1 MSTPRPASPHP
12 ASPSASSQA
21 IIALDLG
28 TTSCRAL
35 VFDLDGNVLGQES
48 RTYPLHT
55 PHPGYAE
62 QDPAELLAA
71 ADAVVPAALQQAGVN
86 PPDVLGISLCTY
98 LHAVIAI
105 GPQGE
110 PLTPA
115 ITWADSRSVP
125 QVDAMRLRRDWPSF
139 YARTGCPPHPMYP
152 LYKLMWLRQNQPDVF
167 RRAARF
173 VSIKELLVHHWTGQ
187 WLVDYGIASGTA
199 LFNLEQLDWDEEALD
214 LAGVRRDQLPEPVPT
229 THTVPL
235 ASDVA
240 RRLGLLSGTPVVMGA
255 GDGVL
260 SSLGSGAIEP
270 GVLAAMVGT
279 SGALRACVEKPVADP
294 QARVWCYY
302 LDKNRWI
309 LGGSLNNGGIVLRWL
324 GDQLYPGAD
333 YGQLTAEAAR
343 APVGSGSLL
352 FLPYL
357 AGERSPGFNARA
369 RGVWFGLGLEH
380 QRPHLIRSALEAV
393 VYRLYSVLG
402 PLEELA
408 GPVREIRATGGFARS
423 PLWLR
428 IAADVFGRQVAVPA
442 QTEGSALGAF
452 VLGAVALG
460 VAPDLSWVHRFIH
473 IDQRLEPD
481 PVHHQTY
488 DQLFRIYQR
497 VNQALQGE
505 FLSLAE
511 LREKR

>member
-1 MSTPRPASPHP
+1 MT
-12 ASPSASSQA
+12 QA
-21 IIALDLG
+21 ILALDLG

-35 VFDLDGNVLGQES
+35 VFDLDGHVLGQDN

-55 PHPGYAE
+55 PQPGYAE

-71 ADAVVPAALQQAGVN
+71 ADAVVPAALGRSGIDRSQ
-86 PPDVLGISLCTY
+86 VLGVSLCTY
-98 LHAVIAI
+98 LHAVVGI
-105 GPQGE
+105 GPGGE
-110 PLTPA
+110 YLTPA
-115 ITWADSRSVP
+115 ITWADGRSAP
-125 QVDAMRLRRDWPSF
+125 QVDAMRQNPAWPDL

-152 LYKLMWLRQNQPDVF
+152 LYKLMWLGQTQPDIMS
-167 RRAARF
+167 RAALF
-173 VSIKELLVHHWTGQ
+173 VSVKELLIHHWTGQ

-199 LFNLEQLDWDEEALD
+199 LFNLERLDWDDEALS
-214 LAGVRRDQLPEPVPT
+214 LAGVRRDQLPTPVPT

-235 ASDVA
+235 PQATA
-240 RRLGLLSGTPVVMGA
+240 ERLSLLPGTPVVAGA

-260 SSLGSGAIEP
+260 SSLGSGAIER

-279 SGALRACVEKPVADP
+279 SGALRACVDRPVADP

-302 LDKNRWI
+302 LDRNRWI

-324 GDQLYPGAD
+324 RDRLYPGLED
-333 YGQLTAEAAR
+333 YGQVTAKAAGVP
-343 APVGSGSLL
+343 AGSGGLV

-380 QRPHLIRSALEAV
+380 DRPHLVRSALEAV
-393 VYRLYSVLG
+393 TYRLYSVLE

-408 GPVREIRATGGFARS
+408 GPAGEIRATGGFARS
-423 PLWLR
+423 PLWLQ
-428 IAADVFGRQVAVPA
+428 IVADVFGRQVAVPA

-460 VAPDLSWVHRFIH
+460 VADDLTWVRRFIQ
-473 IDQRLEPD
+473 IDRRLEPD
-481 PVHHQTY
+481 PDNHQTY
-488 DQLFRIYQR
+488 LQLFGLYQQLYR
-497 VNQALQGE
+497 HLQDDFRALAAFRDG
-505 FLSLAE
+505 
-511 LREKR
+511 RPPG

>member
-1 MSTPRPASPHP
+1 MSTSHVGSPRRASP
-12 ASPSASSQA
+12 A
-21 IIALDLG
+21 IVALDLG

-35 VFDLDGNVLGQES
+35 VFDLDGQVLGQDS

-62 QDPAELLAA
+62 QDPSELLGA
-71 ADAVVPAALQQAGVN
+71 ADAVVPVALERSGVR
-86 PPDVLGISLCTY
+86 PSDVMGVSLCTY
-98 LHAVIAI
+98 LHAVIAA
-105 GPQGE
+105 GPCGE
-110 PLTPA
+110 YLTPA
-115 ITWADSRSVP
+115 ITWADGRSAP
-125 QVDAMRLRRDWPSF
+125 QVDAMRLRPDWRSF
-139 YARTGCPPHPMYP
+139 YVRTGCPPHPMYP
-152 LYKLMWLRQNQPDVF
+152 LYKLMWLRQNRPEVF
-167 RRAARF
+167 ARAARF
-173 VSIKELLVHHWTGQ
+173 VSVKELLVHHWTGQ

-199 LFNLEQLDWDEEALD
+199 LFNLERLDWDEEALA
-214 LAGVRRDQLPEPVPT
+214 LAGVRREQLPQPVPT
-229 THTVPL
+229 TYTVPL
-235 ASDVA
+235 PPDVA
-240 RRLGLLSGTPVVMGA
+240 SHLGLLTGTPLVMGA

-260 SSLGSGAIEP
+260 SSLGSGAIER

-279 SGALRACVEKPVADP
+279 SGALRACVERPLADP

-309 LGGSLNNGGIVLRWL
+309 LGGSLNNGGMVLRWL
-324 GDQLYPGAD
+324 RDQLMPGAD
-333 YGQLTAEAAR
+333 YDQMTAEAAK

-380 QRPHLIRSALEAV
+380 QRPHLVRSALEAV

-408 GPVREIRATGGFARS
+408 GPAMEIRATGGFALS
-423 PLWLR
+423 PLWLH

-460 VAPDLSWVHRFIH
+460 VAPDLSWVHRFTH
-473 IDQRLEPD
+473 IDQRLDPD
-481 PVHHQTY
+481 SDHHRTY
-488 DQLFRIYQR
+488 EQLFDVYQR
-497 VNQALQGE
+497 VNRSLQEE
-505 FLSLAE
+505 FRALAE
-511 LREKR
+511 LRDQRKR

>member
-1 MSTPRPASPHP
+1 MT
-12 ASPSASSQA
+12 QA
-21 IIALDLG
+21 IVALDLG

-35 VFDLDGNVLGQES
+35 VFDLDGRVLAQVS

-71 ADAVVPAALQQAGVN
+71 ADAVVPGALARSGVD
-86 PPDVLGISLCTY
+86 PSQVLGISLCTY
-98 LHAVIAI
+98 LHAVVAV
-105 GPQGE
+105 GPDGE
-110 PLTPA
+110 YLTPA
-115 ITWADSRSVP
+115 ITWADGRSAP
-125 QVDAMRLRRDWPSF
+125 QVDAVRLRPDWHDL

-152 LYKLMWLRQNQPDVF
+152 LYKLMWLQANRPDVTA
-167 RRAARF
+167 RAGRY
-173 VSIKELLVHHWTGQ
+173 VSVKELLVHHWTGQ

-199 LFNLEQLDWDEEALD
+199 LFNLERLDWDDEALA
-214 LAGVRRDQLPEPVPT
+214 LAGIHKGQLPQPVPT

-235 ASDVA
+235 SAGVA
-240 RRLGLLSGTPVVMGA
+240 GRLGLRAGTPVVIGA

-279 SGALRACVEKPVADP
+279 SGALRACVERPQADP

-309 LGGSLNNGGIVLRWL
+309 LGGSLNNGGMVLRWVR
-324 GDQLYPGAD
+324 DQLYPGLD
-333 YGQLTAEAAR
+333 NYDVLTAEAGK
-343 APVGSGSLL
+343 APAGSGNLV

-380 QRPHLIRSALEAV
+380 QRPHLVRSALEAV

-408 GPVREIRATGGFARS
+408 GPAREIRATGGFARS
-423 PLWLR
+423 DLWLQ
-428 IAADVFGRQVAVPA
+428 IAADVFGRQVTVPA

-452 VLGAVALG
+452 ILGAVALG
-460 VAPDLSWVHRFIH
+460 VAPDLSWVHRFIQV
-473 IDQRLEPD
+473 DRRLEPD
-481 PVHHQTY
+481 AATHSHYQK
-488 DQLFRIYQR
+488 LFALYQR
-497 VNQALQGE
+497 LNALLQDE
-505 FLSLAE
+505 FRTLAKI
-511 LREKR
+511 REGGAPPT